1 MVAAG
6 CIFINSHGLDE
17 CGVLPD
23 LNKPPVANAG
33 DDQNF
38 DCASALGLEVDL
50 DGFGSSDPDNDELTF
65 LWTEEGAVIAS
76 GITPSVM
83 LLPGVHTINLTVDDG
98 NGETAT
104 DEVLVYV
111 MADTENLVLAV
122 TRGVITLWPPNH
134 KYVTISLDQFELIA
148 TDNCS
153 VDPNSVFDLAEE
165 TFAQLKIFDVSGR
178 LIKTLASQNMAEG
191 EQRYNWN
198 AEDDHGNHV
207 TNGLYF
213 VVLVTKNEVS
223 WRALVLAR

>member
-6 CIFINSHGLDE
+6 YIFLNSHGLDE

-50 DGFGSSDPDNDELTF
+50 DGFGSSDPDNDELAF
-65 LWTEEGAVIAS
+65 LWTEDEAGNTTTAQCFVQVPHDKKATAIDDGDNAGYTVTGFCGGKS
-76 GITPSVM
+76 GI
-83 LLPGVHTINLTVDDG
+83 I
-98 NGETAT
+98 
-104 DEVLVYV
+104 
-111 MADTENLVLAV
+111 
-122 TRGVITLWPPNH
+122 RGVDYQVLSPALELMVYPNPF
-134 KYVTISLDQFELIA
+134 S
-148 TDNCS
+148 DNTEI
-153 VDPNSVFDLAEE
+153 VFDLAEE

-207 TNGLYF
+207 PNGLYF
-213 VVLVTKNEVS
+213 VVLVTKDEVS
-223 WRALVLAR
+223 RRALVLAR